1 MSATP
6 FSLIK
11 SQSSPLLANETQ
23 NSNMSAPTKSILI
36 IGAAGTMGMQCLRQ
50 LSKDSSTVRQ
60 VHVLCRDANSLPDS
74 LKQTCES
81 VLVGDAKNPVYIE
94 RAIQASRASLVIL
107 VLGDDAQKSA
117 SRDRTRAALG
127 MVLRKPKY
135 HKVKAIAMSSQRT
148 EVMWYESRQP
158 PPVVASSKS
167 SDKKPVVNNKNADK
181 KLVVK
186 PREHRPKKV
195 TTARRAQR
203 VEV

>member
-1 MSATP
+1 
-6 FSLIK
+6 
-11 SQSSPLLANETQ
+11 
-23 NSNMSAPTKSILI
+23 
-36 IGAAGTMGMQCLRQ
+36 MQCLRQ